1 MLRFRPAHDTANEH
15 SVAQPLHPIP
25 PPFTGDVPDHVLYDD
40 PGDSYAYGSRR
51 DAGRVPPQNLEAERT
66 LLGAMLLSPDAI
78 GVAVEAVKSDD
89 FYKPLHGRVFD
100 AIVNLYGKGEPVDS
114 VTLADALRTEGTLDE
129 LGGLS
134 FLRSLTADVP
144 SVSNASYY
152 ARIVGQNSLLRRLI
166 SVSGDISSLAFDPG
180 NDAREVLEFAEAS
193 VFAVGQERI
202 ASNFTV
208 VGDLLDDEMQRLE
221 HLGKTGEEVL
231 GIATGFADF
240 DKLTA
245 GLQPSNLV
253 IVAARPG
260 MGKSTFMT
268 NVAAN
273 VAVDQ
278 GRTVAFFTLEMS
290 KQEVVQRLVCAE
302 ARVNASK
309 IKTGKLSESDW
320 GKVSRGVSIL
330 SEAPLHIDDS
340 GYTTILDIR
349 TKCRRLAA
357 QSPDGLGLVIIDY
370 LQLMHSTG
378 RSESRQVEIAEISR
392 GLKVLARELECP
404 IIVASQLNRSPEARG
419 DKRPLLGDLR
429 ESGSIEQDADIVL
442 FLYRDDYYNGTSSET
457 PGEAELIVAK
467 HRNGPTDTIN
477 LAFLEHVSRF
487 ENLTRADESYV

>member
-1 MLRFRPAHDTANEH
+1 M
-15 SVAQPLHPIP
+15 AQPLHPIVD
-25 PPFTGDVPDHVLYDD
+25 DVPDYAFDGGA
-40 PGDSYAYGSRR
+40 PGRAFSGGGSSG
-51 DAGRVPPQNLEAERT
+51 GRVPPQNLEAERT
-66 LLGAMLLSPDAI
+66 LLGAMLLSADAI
-78 GVAVEAVKSDD
+78 GTAVETVKADD

-100 AIVNLYGKGEPVDS
+100 SILNLYGKGEPVDS
-114 VTLADALRTEGTLDE
+114 VTLADALRAAGTLDE

-144 SVSNASYY
+144 SVSSAPYY
-152 ARIVGQNSLLRRLI
+152 AKIVAHSSLLRRLI
-166 SVSGDISSLAFDPG
+166 NVAGDITALAYDPSS
-180 NDAREVLEFAEAS
+180 DAREVLEVAEAS

-208 VGDLLDDEMQRLE
+208 VKELLNAELQRLE

-231 GIATGFADF
+231 GIATGFTDF

-268 NVAAN
+268 NIAAN
-273 VAVDQ
+273 VAMDQ
-278 GRTVAFFTLEMS
+278 GSTVAFFTLEMS

-302 ARVNASK
+302 SRVNASK

-320 GKVSRGVSIL
+320 GKVARGAGIL

-357 QSPDGLGLVIIDY
+357 QSQDGLGLVIIDY

-404 IIVASQLNRSPEARG
+404 IIVASQLNRSPEGRG

-442 FLYRDDYYNGTSSET
+442 FLYRDDYYNGAESDS

-467 HRNGPTDTIN
+467 HRNGPTDTIR
-477 LAFLEHVSRF
+477 LAFMEHVSRF
-487 ENLTRADESYV
+487 ENLTRTDEPAI